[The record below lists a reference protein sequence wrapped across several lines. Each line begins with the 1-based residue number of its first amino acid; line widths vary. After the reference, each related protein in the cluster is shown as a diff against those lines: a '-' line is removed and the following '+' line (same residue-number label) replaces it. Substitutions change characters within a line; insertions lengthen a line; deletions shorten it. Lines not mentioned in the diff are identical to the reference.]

1 MKEKEGR
8 VQNGLAGEIFEKK
21 EKLAEKVLQVRV
33 FDQRDRR
40 VCVLAIAGEQMLRD
54 GENHALSEVE
64 RGDLARLQR
73 HQNRH
78 QLEITRQSRA
88 NVDAGVDHS
97 VVAQQIAAEH
107 IECGDRLC
115 EGSARLALAQ
125 NVADE
130 IQRVGQ
136 QRIARVSIAA
146 IQNHAEFFGRIAGI
160 LKIICTE
167 EEYKF
172 RSAS

>member
-1 MKEKEGR
+1 M
-8 VQNGLAGEIFEKK
+8 N
-21 EKLAEKVLQVRV
+21 
-33 FDQRDRR
+33 
-40 VCVLAIAGEQMLRD
+40 
-54 GENHALSEVE
+54 
-64 RGDLARLQR
+64 
-73 HQNRH
+73 
-78 QLEITRQSRA
+78 
-88 NVDAGVDHS
+88 AGVDHS

-107 IECGDRLC
+107 IECGDRLR
-115 EGSARLALAQ
+115 EGSARHALAQ

-167 EEYKF
+167 E
-172 RSAS
+172 